1 MDKTLLFS
9 IAIPAYKSIYLAKA
23 IQSCLNQTYDNFE
36 LIIVDDASPN
46 DIASI
51 VSQYTDKR
59 IRYYRND
66 TGFGAEHVVDNWNR
80 CLQYATGKYLMCMG
94 DDDELEPICLEEYHK
109 LIQKR
114 PHLNIYHARTLIID
128 EDSNIKQLLEDRPEY
143 ESVYSMMWH
152 RWFKDRRQFIGDW
165 LFNTAALRQIGG
177 FYSLPFA
184 WNSDDISAYI
194 CAKDGGV
201 ANTQRPC
208 FRYRVNNSS
217 ISMDRMSY
225 RGKIKAHHMAYSWY
239 TDFFR
244 NKPSDSLDV
253 MYWQDLCAGGEKH
266 FSRMISLE
274 IGVAYS
280 GHLAKLVLSSWNIV
294 SQNEVTWKELLKA
307 YYYIIKWWA
316 MKKI

>member
-1 MDKTLLFS
+1 MIDKKILFS
-9 IAIPAYKSIYLAKA
+9 ITIPAYKSLYLAKA

-46 DIASI
+46 DIGAI
-51 VSQYTDKR
+51 VRQFPDTR
-59 IRYYRND
+59 IRYYKND
-66 TGFGAEHVVDNWNR
+66 VGFGAEHVVDNWNR
-80 CLQYATGKYLMCMG
+80 CLQYATGKYVICMG
-94 DDDELEPICLEEYHK
+94 DDDELESICLEEYLK

-114 PHLNIYHARTLIID
+114 PNLNLYHARTVIID

-165 LFNTAALRQIGG
+165 LFNTAVFRQIGG

-208 FRYRVNNSS
+208 FRYRVNSSS
-217 ISMDRMSY
+217 ITRDRTNLS
-225 RGKIKAHHMAYSWY
+225 GKIKAHRMAYSWH
-239 TDFFR
+239 TNFLE
-244 NKPSDSLDV
+244 NKPSDDLDV
-253 MYWQDLCAGGEKH
+253 LYWQELRNRAEKH
-266 FSRMISLE
+266 FSNKISLD
-274 IGVAYS
+274 IVATYS
-280 GHLAKLVLSSWNIV
+280 GSLTKLILSSWKIV
-294 SQNEVTWKELLKA
+294 FQDGATWKELLRA
-307 YYYIIKWWA
+307 CFYIIIWR
-316 MKKI
+316 